1 MTILKYY
8 SKSLL
13 IMGSVIQY
21 QAIFKDFIN
30 LTILHVYKASKTYFL
45 TQQNKSYEKVIS
57 KQIQKVILQIMNFES
72 CELAIHHQLLPLK
85 Y

>member
-1 MTILKYY
+1 
-8 SKSLL
+8 
-13 IMGSVIQY
+13 MGSVIQY
-21 QAIFKDFIN
+21 QATFKDFIN

-72 CELAIHHQLLPLK
+72 CELAIHHQLLSL
-85 Y
+85 